1 MSFSDEDRKALTCDP
16 SDYTYKYTIT
26 ATESSWLMVYHFEDI
41 KLDVEVCVY
50 HLDHERASKIFEHI
64 RHLLSLRSIYILSPE
79 KVFNWCGELWLIFP
93 FSVGKTLNEVLNRY
107 HNNGLPNERVTA
119 RILLD
124 VLEALEILHKAN
136 LCHRA
141 LATYNLFL
149 EKDTGLTKLK
159 DFTNLKF
166 FEGDEGNLHKT
177 MWKSGKYSWL
187 KPPEMQGFYAS
198 NERKEDVDERKA
210 DIFLFAITAL
220 HLAYGSAPR
229 SPYPNKSVFKPTTWI
244 APSEK
249 GYPTQPE
256 HISESFLAML
266 KPCLSK
272 VTKARPS
279 AKDLKK
285 NKFFKSAASR
295 SEIKNLL
302 CSFFKIVDPPQIN
315 DLPPS
320 QSSDFNSPATMSTA
334 WDFES
339 INRDTVD
346 KITCDWINEASKD
359 FTGEHSSE
367 ACRKRSDASKEIS
380 KVLPPVLRSQNSG
393 AGNQALQLQPKVS
406 APISPG
412 DGIHVSSP
420 SLEHALESDASTS
433 QKAKTRFHVVKYDG
447 QTGDKKQL
455 VDSNEKGIP
464 AKSDQQTPH
473 DPDARIIKRFHV
485 REDANATS
493 LPPGDVSGP
502 PTSAN
507 SEVVKAF
514 TTNQN
519 SSSAKKLASRFK
531 VEDVQPVGSVAK
543 KATQASWQQKNPTIW
558 VIEDVCNWLQSLGGD
573 FKAYA
578 NNFREAGIDG
588 DMLHALTD
596 DELDELQ
603 VTKKIHKRRIL
614 TSINKLKWS

>member
-64 RHLLSLRSIYILSPE
+64 RHLLSLRSVYILSPE

-93 FSVGKTLNEVLNRY
+93 FSIGKTLNEVLNRY

-124 VLEALEILHKAN
+124 VLEALEILHEAN

-166 FEGDEGNLHKT
+166 FEDDEGNLHKT
-177 MWKSGKYSWL
+177 MWKANKYSWL
-187 KPPEMQGFYAS
+187 KPPEMLGFYAC
-198 NERKEDVDERKA
+198 NERKEDIDERKA
-210 DIFLFAITAL
+210 DIFLFAVTAL
-220 HLAYGSAPR
+220 NLAYGSAPR
-229 SPYPNKSVFKPTTWI
+229 SPYPNKNVFKPTKWF
-244 APSEK
+244 APSAED
-249 GYPTQPE
+249 YPTQPE

-272 VTKARPS
+272 ITKSRPS

-285 NKFFKSAASR
+285 NKFFKSTASR

-320 QSSDFNSPATMSTA
+320 QSSDFNTPATVSSA

-339 INRDTVD
+339 IIRDSFD
-346 KITCDWINEASKD
+346 KTACDRINEVSKEV
-359 FTGEHSSE
+359 TGEITSE
-367 ACRKRSDASKEIS
+367 KRRKERDAFQEVMKD
-380 KVLPPVLRSQNSG
+380 
-393 AGNQALQLQPKVS
+393 QPKVIGSQSSGPGKDASQLQSKGS

-412 DGIHVSSP
+412 DGFYAISP
-420 SLEHALESDASTS
+420 SVEQSVESDGTSTS

-447 QTGDKKQL
+447 PTGDQKQR

-464 AKSDQQTPH
+464 AKGEQQTPH
-473 DPDARIIKRFHV
+473 DPDARVIKRFHV
-485 REDANATS
+485 REDANSTA
-493 LPPGDVSGP
+493 LPGDVSAAS
-502 PTSAN
+502 TSTN

-514 TTNQN
+514 PNQ
-519 SSSAKKLASRFK
+519 SSSSTRKLASRFK
-531 VEDVQPVGSVAK
+531 VEDVQHVGRVTNQAP
-543 KATQASWQQKNPTIW
+543 ATWQQRKPTMW

-573 FKAYA
+573 FKVYV

-588 DMLHALTD
+588 DMLHALTA

-614 TSINKLKWS
+614 TSINKLQWS